1 MSQPTGQSGNSQA
14 ADTRTDPAMK
24 ALYHMSRTAGVGL
37 GDYAAVNVLSV
48 VGLIVGI
55 ACFLLVIFNDSLMM
69 LVLPVAAII
78 TCSAALVQIRGSNKT
93 QVGLPLAVGGIALAV
108 VFGGVNVGMRVK
120 ASMDESR
127 SRSDIESLVS
137 KLGSSATTQS
147 SVPAGYDLFHPR
159 FKERVNPDTF
169 ARTVAMRTGLS
180 ANAPVAS
187 IKLGKN
193 VLFETNP
200 DTKVTQATALIV
212 LSAKQKGPDGNPL
225 TLDIP
230 AMFRRDAGGTWT
242 IYAIPEWFS
251 EEPPGKQLG

>member
-1 MSQPTGQSGNSQA
+1 
-14 ADTRTDPAMK
+14 MK

-55 ACFLLVIFNDSLMM
+55 ACFLLLIFGDSFIM
-69 LVLPVAAII
+69 LVLPFAAIA
-78 TCSAALVQIRGSNKT
+78 TCAVAIVQIRGSNKT
-93 QVGLPLAVGGIALAV
+93 QVGMPLAVGGIVLALA
-108 VFGGVNVGMRVK
+108 FGGINLGVRAK

-127 SRSDIESLVS
+127 NRAEIASLVS
-137 KLGSSATTQS
+137 KLGTSATTQS
-147 SVPAGYDLFHPR
+147 SVPAAYDLFHSR
-159 FKERVNPDTF
+159 FKERVNPETF
-169 ARTVAMRTGLS
+169 ARTIVMRTGLS

-187 IKLGKN
+187 ITLGKN

-200 DTKVTQATALIV
+200 DTKVAQATALII
-212 LSAKQKGPDGNPL
+212 LSAKQKDENGNPL

-230 AMFRRDAGGTWT
+230 AMFRREADGAWT

-251 EEPPGKQLG
+251 EEPPAKQR